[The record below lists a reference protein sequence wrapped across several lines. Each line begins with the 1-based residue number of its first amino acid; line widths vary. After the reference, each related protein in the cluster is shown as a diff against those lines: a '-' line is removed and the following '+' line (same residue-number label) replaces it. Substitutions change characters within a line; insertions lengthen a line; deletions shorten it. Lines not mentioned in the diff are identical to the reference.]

1 MRQICLPLNFLAQ
14 AYNAAFSARSSLL
27 YDNNKY
33 ANGTTYKMYI
43 FKVKTLK
50 LVIWFSLFWEGAKLK
65 IPYEILPP
73 SHTMLKNYHF
83 VSNVISSWWEGG
95 HSAQSFP
102 MSEIELK
109 NVLSIM
115 AMQFTSTH
123 CITTQC
129 KKSWT
134 SYCKQNYPF
143 TYHGHFYDWKSL
155 LAQFNTNLFTESGL
169 ANLYLLL

>member
-1 MRQICLPLNFLAQ
+1 MTMLSERGESNKTNANKVSYKALYESPLN
-14 AYNAAFSARSSLL
+14 S
-27 YDNNKY
+27 D
-33 ANGTTYKMYI
+33 
-43 FKVKTLK
+43 
-50 LVIWFSLFWEGAKLK
+50 LFFENGAKLK
-65 IPYEILPP
+65 IPNEIFPP
-73 SHTMLKNYHF
+73 LHTMLKNYHF

-95 HSAQSFP
+95 HFAQSFP

-143 TYHGHFYDWKSL
+143 TYHGHFYD
-155 LAQFNTNLFTESGL
+155 
-169 ANLYLLL
+169 